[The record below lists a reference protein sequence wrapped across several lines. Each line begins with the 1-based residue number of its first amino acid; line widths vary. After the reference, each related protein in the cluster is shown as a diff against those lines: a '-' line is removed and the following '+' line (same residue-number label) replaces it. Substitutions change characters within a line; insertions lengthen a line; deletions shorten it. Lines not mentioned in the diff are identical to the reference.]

1 MLFSCVLCL
10 SLVMRVVF
18 KSTSSMYCL
27 VYCSSVLLKP
37 CCVLCQVLEQ
47 FLKPGEEME
56 YAAPD
61 LLEKTRY
68 ALWRAAEIRKA
79 LREGRQPAPPPDAGT
94 GMPGGDAFAA
104 GAAGGDMFSGPAY
117 DQSMPGEEQ
126 QGAAPG
132 GCSSCKQCWPVRC
145 ARLA

>member
-1 MLFSCVLCL
+1 VL
-10 SLVMRVVF
+10 
-18 KSTSSMYCL
+18 
-27 VYCSSVLLKP
+27 
-37 CCVLCQVLEQ
+37 CCVLRQVLEQ

-94 GMPGGDAFAA
+94 GMPGG
-104 GAAGGDMFSGPAY
+104 AAGGDMFAGPAY
-117 DQSMPGEEQ
+117 EQSMPGEQ
-126 QGAAPG
+126 QGVPPG
-132 GCSSCKQCWPVRC
+132 
-145 ARLA
+145 